1 MGRDTVIS
9 RSAISDLWVA
19 QLSGGLMSH
28 SVAIRIENLHKHFG
42 RRHSKRVQAV
52 KNLNLEVA
60 AGQVYGFLGPNGA
73 GKTTTIRML
82 LDLIRPNQGDVYLF
96 DRHVQRERAVLSRVG
111 SMVEGATFYDFLTGR
126 RNLEVFALTSNLDL
140 PPERFD
146 EVLAL
151 VDMKERSRRRV
162 KGYSTGMKQRL
173 GIAAA
178 MLTDPD
184 LVILDEPANGLDP
197 HGIAEIRGLVRKL
210 ADEYGKTVFLSSHQL
225 GEVEQVCD
233 RVAIINQGQLIREG
247 TVSDLV
253 SKKAQ
258 FLIRVK
264 PLQQALA
271 ALNTH
276 WTCVPHTDEA
286 LLVDAGDDDI
296 PIIIKQLGENGVQVH
311 EVTPYRQSLE
321 DYFLSVTEGENS
333 HVG

>member
-1 MGRDTVIS
+1 MGCDKVIS
-9 RSAISDLWVA
+9 KSAISGLWVA
-19 QLSGGLMSH
+19 QLPGGPMSR

-42 RRHSKRVQAV
+42 RRHDKRVQAV
-52 KNLNLEVA
+52 NNLNLEVV

-82 LDLIRPNQGDVYLF
+82 LDLIRPNEGDVYLF
-96 DRHVQRERAVLSRVG
+96 GQHVRRERAVLNRVG

-151 VDMKERSRRRV
+151 VDMKERSWRRV

-197 HGIAEIRGLVRKL
+197 QGIAEIRGLVRKL
-210 ADEYGKTVFLSSHQL
+210 AAEYGKTVFLSSHQL
-225 GEVEQVCD
+225 SEIEQICD
-233 RVAIINQGQLIREG
+233 RVAIINQGKLIREG
-247 TVSDLV
+247 VVSDLV
-253 SKKAQ
+253 SEKAQ
-258 FLIRVK
+258 FRIRVK
-264 PLQQALA
+264 PLKQAMA
-271 ALNTH
+271 AINGH

-286 LLVDAGDDDI
+286 LLVDAGEDDT
-296 PIIIKQLGENGVQVH
+296 PIIVKRLVENGIQVY
-311 EVTPYRQSLE
+311 EVSPYRQSLE
-321 DYFLSVTEGENS
+321 DYFLSVTAGENS
-333 HVG
+333 HVE